1 MRYNSSIAV
10 VFFPLCG
17 NTNEQSVFTIC
28 CWLVKAQVFSA
39 NNEKKWFQS
48 FSDVVGYMNFI
59 IIFFATATTMTK
71 NKLNCWDMEQQ
82 SVCVCCSD
90 VPLVLIYPMHCCLW
104 WPQCRSSSS
113 DGIEFPCGKWRLR
126 RIVCR
131 PVQWNFIYTI
141 EKNTH
146 SIHLLLCIWLR
157 RFRACNCIRPFR
169 FIRFCQSNYRRS
181 TKKKIN
187 N

>member
-1 MRYNSSIAV
+1 M
-10 VFFPLCG
+10 
-17 NTNEQSVFTIC
+17 FTIC

-59 IIFFATATTMTK
+59 IIFFCYSNDNDEEQIKLLGYGTT
-71 NKLNCWDMEQQ
+71 
-82 SVCVCCSD
+82 VCVCVLQRCSIGFD
-90 VPLVLIYPMHCCLW
+90 LPNALLFVVTTVSIVIIRRYRISVRQMTSPTDCLSPGTVELYIYD
-104 WPQCRSSSS
+104 R
-113 DGIEFPCGKWRLR
+113 
-126 RIVCR
+126 
-131 PVQWNFIYTI
+131 
-141 EKNTH
+141 KNTH

-181 TKKKIN
+181 TKKK
-187 N
+187 

>member
-1 MRYNSSIAV
+1 
-10 VFFPLCG
+10 
-17 NTNEQSVFTIC
+17 
-28 CWLVKAQVFSA
+28 
-39 NNEKKWFQS
+39 
-48 FSDVVGYMNFI
+48 
-59 IIFFATATTMTK
+59 MTK

-181 TKKKIN
+181 TKKKKIIRQQSTTTERWCLWN
-187 N
+187 KQNRNTQRPHAHCNRT